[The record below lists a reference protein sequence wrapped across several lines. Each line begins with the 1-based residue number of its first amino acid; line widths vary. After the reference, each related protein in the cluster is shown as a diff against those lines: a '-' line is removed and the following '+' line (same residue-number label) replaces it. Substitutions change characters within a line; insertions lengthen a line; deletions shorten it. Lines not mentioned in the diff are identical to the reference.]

1 MLVKLSEN
9 KNFLQVIDC
18 TDIEF
23 KQLQMSFRK
32 RVKNWRFNPQVKRKL
47 WDGYISYI
55 DSAGRI
61 PVGLWNEL
69 TEVCKEHGF
78 AVNFENF
85 DLFKSPFTKEEYLSW
100 VSATSFFDK
109 KGNKI
114 EPRDYQVNSVWL
126 ILKYKLS
133 ISEIATSAG
142 KTLIMYMVLAFLR
155 HKGLLKRMLIIVPNI
170 SLIIQTYED
179 FQDYS
184 NKDTSLNLQMISGQT
199 DKELNEDTHT
209 VIGTFQSLVKQ
220 PATFFEGFDVV
231 CVDEA
236 HFTQAKS
243 VKETLS
249 KCRNV
254 VYRFGLSGTLEKE
267 DFAERLTLQAFLG
280 PIINKVSAEFLFQN
294 KYATPV
300 QVKVIKLSY
309 LDDDIREK
317 LKQIRKRRNSIDG
330 AKILDIE
337 RKLVIE
343 SDIRLKYICDLVN
356 NTTKNTL
363 VLFHNVKANYGKKI
377 QERLF
382 ELSKDKDVFYVDG
395 ETDVNKR
402 EYFKQSL
409 EHGENKVLIA
419 SFGTFSTG
427 ISVKN
432 IHNIVFAESF
442 KSDKIIRQSIGRG
455 MRLHETKEKTNI
467 IDIVDDFTYEG
478 DKNFLIRHMEKRL
491 EIYETQGF
499 PFKIYDVN
507 LLN

>member
-1 MLVKLSEN
+1 MLVKLMEN
-9 KNFLQVIDC
+9 KNFLQIVECSDL
-18 TDIEF
+18 EF
-23 KQLQMSFRK
+23 KQLQFSFRK
-32 RVKNWRFNPQVKRKL
+32 KIKNWRFHPQVKRKL
-47 WDGYISYI
+47 WDGYMTYM

-69 TEVCKEHGF
+69 IEVCKEHGF
-78 AVNFENF
+78 VVNFEDF
-85 DLFKSPFTKEEYLSW
+85 DLFRSSYTKEEYLNW
-100 VSATSFFDK
+100 IKTTSFFDK

-114 EPRDYQVNSVWL
+114 EPRDYQVDSVWA
-126 ILKYKLS
+126 ILKYKYS

-142 KTLIMYMVLAFLR
+142 KTLIMYMVMAFLR
-155 HKGLLKRMLIIVPNI
+155 HKGLLKRMLIVVPNI

-179 FQDYS
+179 FLDYS
-184 NKDTSLNLQMISGQT
+184 NQDSSLKLQMFSGETSKQL
-199 DKELNEDTHT
+199 DENSQV

-220 PATFFEGFDVV
+220 DLSFFEGFDAV

-243 VKETLS
+243 VKDTLA

-254 VYRFGLSGTLEKE
+254 IYRFGLSGTLEKD
-267 DFAERLTLQAFLG
+267 DFAERLTLQAYLG
-280 PIINKVSAEFLFQN
+280 PMINKVSAEFLFKN

-300 QVKVIKLSY
+300 QVKVIKLNYMSDE
-309 LDDDIREK
+309 LKEK
-317 LKQIRKRRNSIDG
+317 LHEIRKRRTSIDG

-343 SDIRLKYICDLVN
+343 SKERLNYICDLVN
-356 NTTKNTL
+356 KTTKNTL
-363 VLFHNVKANYGKKI
+363 VLFHNVKADYGKKL

-382 ELSKDKDVFYVDG
+382 ELSRDKDVFYIDG
-395 ETDVNKR
+395 ETDVDKR

-409 EHGENKVLIA
+409 EEGENKVLIA

-455 MRLHETKEKTNI
+455 MRLHESKTKTNI
-467 IDIVDDFTYEG
+467 IDICDDFSYNG
-478 DKNFLIRHMEKRL
+478 DKNFLIKHMEKRL
-491 EIYETQGF
+491 EIYDSQGF
-499 PFKIYDVN
+499 PYKIYAVN
-507 LLN
+507 L

>member
-1 MLVKLSEN
+1 MLVKLMEN
-9 KNFLQVIDC
+9 KNFLQIVECSDL
-18 TDIEF
+18 EF
-23 KQLQMSFRK
+23 KQLQFSFRK
-32 RVKNWRFNPQVKRKL
+32 KIKNWRFHPQVKRKL
-47 WDGYISYI
+47 WDGYMTYM

-69 TEVCKEHGF
+69 IEVCKEHGF
-78 AVNFENF
+78 VVNFEDF
-85 DLFKSPFTKEEYLSW
+85 DLFRSSYTKEEYLNW
-100 VSATSFFDK
+100 IKATSFFDK

-114 EPRDYQVNSVWL
+114 EPRDYQVDSVWA
-126 ILKYKLS
+126 ILKYKYS

-142 KTLIMYMVLAFLR
+142 KTLIMYMVMAFLR
-155 HKGLLKRMLIIVPNI
+155 HKGLLKRMLIVVPNI

-179 FQDYS
+179 FLDYS
-184 NKDTSLNLQMISGQT
+184 NQDNSLKLQMFSGETSKQL
-199 DKELNEDTHT
+199 DENSQV

-220 PATFFEGFDVV
+220 DLSFFEGFDAV

-243 VKETLS
+243 VKDTLA

-254 VYRFGLSGTLEKE
+254 IYRFGLSGTLEKD
-267 DFAERLTLQAFLG
+267 DFAERLTLQAYLG
-280 PIINKVSAEFLFQN
+280 PMINKVSAEFLFKN

-300 QVKVIKLSY
+300 QVKVIRLNYMSDELK
-309 LDDDIREK
+309 EK
-317 LKQIRKRRNSIDG
+317 LYEIRKRRTSIDG

-343 SDIRLKYICDLVN
+343 SKERLNYICDLVN
-356 NTTKNTL
+356 KTTKNTL
-363 VLFHNVKANYGKKI
+363 VLFHNVKADYGKKL

-382 ELSKDKDVFYVDG
+382 ELSRDKDVFYIDG
-395 ETDVNKR
+395 ETDVDKR

-409 EHGENKVLIA
+409 EQGENKVLIA

-455 MRLHETKEKTNI
+455 MRLHESKTKTNI
-467 IDIVDDFTYEG
+467 IDICDDFSYNG
-478 DKNFLIRHMEKRL
+478 DNNFLIKHMEKRL
-491 EIYETQGF
+491 EIYDSQGF
-499 PFKIYDVN
+499 PYKIYAVN
-507 LLN
+507 L

>member
-9 KNFLQVIDC
+9 KNFLQVIEC

-47 WDGYISYI
+47 WDGYITYI

-61 PVGLWNEL
+61 PVGLWHEL

-85 DLFKSPFTKEEYLSW
+85 DLFKSPYTKEEYLSW
-100 VSATSFFDK
+100 INATSFFDK
-109 KGNKI
+109 SGNKI
-114 EPRDYQVNSVWL
+114 EPRDYQINSVWL

-155 HKGLLKRMLIIVPNI
+155 HKGLLNKMLIIVPNI

-184 NKDTSLNLQMISGQT
+184 NNDTSLNMQMISGQT
-199 DKELNEDTHT
+199 DKELKSDTHV

-220 PATFFEGFDVV
+220 GNEFFESFDVV

-243 VKETLS
+243 VKDTLA

-254 VYRFGLSGTLEKE
+254 IYRFGLSGTLERD

-280 PIINKVSAEFLFQN
+280 PLINKVSAEFLFQN

-300 QVKVIKLSY
+300 QVKVIKLNY
-309 LDDDIREK
+309 LDDDTKDK
-317 LKQIRKRRNSIDG
+317 LQQIRKRRNSIDG

-337 RKLVIE
+337 RKIVIE
-343 SDIRLKYICDLVN
+343 SDVRLKYICDLVN
-356 NTTKNTL
+356 KTTKNTL
-363 VLFHNVKANYGKKI
+363 VLFHNVKADYGKRI
-377 QERLF
+377 QERLI
-382 ELSKDKDVFYVDG
+382 EISNDKDVFYVDG
-395 ETDVNKR
+395 DTDVEKR
-402 EYFKQSL
+402 EYYKQSL
-409 EHGENKVLIA
+409 EYGENKVLIA

-455 MRLHETKEKTNI
+455 MRLHSTKEKTNI
-467 IDIVDDFTYEG
+467 IDIVDDFSYNG

-491 EIYETQGF
+491 EIYDTQGF
-499 PFKIYDVN
+499 PYKIYDVSI
-507 LLN
+507 

>member
-32 RVKNWRFNPQVKRKL
+32 RIKNWRFNPQVKRKL

-55 DSAGRI
+55 DNAGRI
-61 PVGLWNEL
+61 PVGLWHEL
-69 TEVCKEHGF
+69 TEICKEHGF

-85 DLFKSPFTKEEYLSW
+85 DLFRSPYTKEDFFSW
-100 VSATSFFDK
+100 IKATSFFDK

-114 EPRDYQVNSVWL
+114 DPRDYQINSVWL

-142 KTLIMYMVLAFLR
+142 KTLIMYMVLAFLK
-155 HKGLLKRMLIIVPNI
+155 HMGILKRMLIIVPNI
-170 SLIIQTYED
+170 SLIIQTFED

-184 NKDTSLNLQMISGQT
+184 NKDTSLNIQMISGQT
-199 DKELNEDTHT
+199 DKELNEDSHV

-220 PATFFEGFDVV
+220 PNTFFENFDVV

-243 VKETLS
+243 VKETLA

-254 VYRFGLSGTLEKE
+254 VYRFGLSGTLEKD

-280 PIINKVSAEFLFQN
+280 PLINKVSAEFLFQN

-300 QVKVIKLSY
+300 QVKVIKLNY
-309 LDDDIREK
+309 MDDETREK
-317 LKQIRKRRNSIDG
+317 LQQIRKRRNTIDG

-343 SDIRLKYICDLVN
+343 SNVRLKYICDIVN
-356 NTTKNTL
+356 KTTKNTL
-363 VLFHNVKANYGKKI
+363 VLFHNVKADYGKKI
-377 QERLF
+377 QERLL
-382 ELSKDKDVFYVDG
+382 ELSNSKDVFYVDG
-395 ETDVNKR
+395 DTDVDKR
-402 EYFKQSL
+402 EYYKQSL
-409 EHGENKVLIA
+409 EHGENKILIA

-455 MRLHETKEKTNI
+455 MRLHASKEKTNI
-467 IDIVDDFTYEG
+467 IDIVDDFSYEG
-478 DKNFLIRHMEKRL
+478 DKNFLLRHMDKRL
-491 EIYETQGF
+491 EIYENQGF

-507 LLN
+507 LLK

>member
-1 MLVKLSEN
+1 MLVKLMDN
-9 KNFLQVIDC
+9 KNFLQIVECSDV
-18 TDIEF
+18 EF
-23 KQLQMSFRK
+23 KQLQFSFRK
-32 RVKNWRFNPQVKRKL
+32 KIKNWRFHPQVKRKL
-47 WDGYISYI
+47 WDGYMTFM
-55 DSAGRI
+55 DSAGRM

-69 TEVCKEHGF
+69 IEVCKEHGF
-78 AVNFENF
+78 AVNFEDF
-85 DLFKSPFTKEEYLSW
+85 DLFRSPYTKEEFLAW
-100 VSATSFFDK
+100 VEATSFFDK

-114 EPRDYQVNSVWL
+114 EPRDYQVSSVWA
-126 ILKYKLS
+126 ILKYKYS

-142 KTLIMYMVLAFLR
+142 KTLIMYMVMAFLR

-184 NKDTSLNLQMISGQT
+184 HNDSTLKLQMISGETSKILDESTQV
-199 DKELNEDTHT
+199 

-220 PATFFEGFDVV
+220 EAQFFEGFDAV

-243 VKETLS
+243 VKETLA

-254 VYRFGLSGTLEKE
+254 VYRFGLSGTLEKD
-267 DFAERLTLQAFLG
+267 DFAERLTLQAYLG
-280 PIINKVSAEFLFQN
+280 PMINKVSAEFLFKN

-300 QVKVIKLSY
+300 QVKVIKLNY
-309 LDDDIREK
+309 MDDEIREK
-317 LKQIRKRRNSIDG
+317 LSEIRKRRTSIDG

-343 SDIRLKYICDLVN
+343 SDKRLNYICDLVN
-356 NTTKNTL
+356 KTTKNTL
-363 VLFHNVKANYGKKI
+363 VLFHNVKADYGKKM

-382 ELSKDKDVFYVDG
+382 DISRDKDVFYIDG
-395 ETDVNKR
+395 ETDVEKR

-409 EHGENKVLIA
+409 EEGENKVLIA

-455 MRLHETKEKTNI
+455 MRLHESKTKTNI
-467 IDIVDDFTYEG
+467 IDICDDFSFNG
-478 DKNFLIRHMEKRL
+478 DKNFLIKHMEKRL
-491 EIYETQGF
+491 EIYDSQGF
-499 PFKIYDVN
+499 PYKVYSVD
-507 LLN
+507 L

>member
-9 KNFLQVIDC
+9 KNFLQVIEC

-47 WDGYISYI
+47 WDGYITYI

-61 PVGLWNEL
+61 PVGLWHEL

-85 DLFKSPFTKEEYLSW
+85 DLFKSPYTKEDYLSW
-100 VSATSFFDK
+100 INATSFFDK
-109 KGNKI
+109 SGNKI
-114 EPRDYQVNSVWL
+114 EPRDYQINSVWL

-155 HKGLLKRMLIIVPNI
+155 HKGLLNKMLIIVPNI

-184 NKDTSLNLQMISGQT
+184 NNDTSLNMQMISGQT
-199 DKELNEDTHT
+199 DKELKSDTHV

-220 PATFFEGFDVV
+220 GNEFFESFDVV

-243 VKETLS
+243 VKDTLA

-254 VYRFGLSGTLEKE
+254 IYRFGLSGTLERD

-280 PIINKVSAEFLFQN
+280 PLINKVSAEFLFQN

-300 QVKVIKLSY
+300 QVKVIKLNY
-309 LDDDIREK
+309 LDDDTKDK
-317 LKQIRKRRNSIDG
+317 LQQIRKRRNSIDG

-337 RKLVIE
+337 RKIVIE
-343 SDIRLKYICDLVN
+343 SDVRLKYICDLVN
-356 NTTKNTL
+356 KTTKNTL
-363 VLFHNVKANYGKKI
+363 VLFHNVKADYGKRI
-377 QERLF
+377 QERLI
-382 ELSKDKDVFYVDG
+382 EISNDKDVFYVDG
-395 ETDVNKR
+395 DTDVEKR
-402 EYFKQSL
+402 EYYKQSL
-409 EHGENKVLIA
+409 EYGENKVLIA

-455 MRLHETKEKTNI
+455 MRLHSTKEKTNI
-467 IDIVDDFTYEG
+467 IDIVDDFSYNG

-491 EIYETQGF
+491 EIYDTQGF
-499 PFKIYDVN
+499 PYKIYDVSI
-507 LLN
+507 

>member
-61 PVGLWNEL
+61 PVGLWHEL

-184 NKDTSLNLQMISGQT
+184 NKDNSLNLQMISGQT
-199 DKELNEDTHT
+199 DKELNEDTHA

-220 PATFFEGFDVV
+220 PATFFESFDVV

-254 VYRFGLSGTLEKE
+254 IYRFGLSGTLEKE

-280 PIINKVSAEFLFQN
+280 PLINKVSAEFLFQN

-300 QVKVIKLSY
+300 QVKVIKLNY
-309 LDDDIREK
+309 LDDEIREK
-317 LKQIRKRRNSIDG
+317 LQQIRKRRNSIDG

-343 SDIRLKYICDLVN
+343 SDVRLKYICDLVN
-356 NTTKNTL
+356 KTTKNTL
-363 VLFHNVKANYGKKI
+363 VLFHNVKADYGKKI
-377 QERLF
+377 QDRLY

-395 ETDVNKR
+395 ETDVDKR

-455 MRLHETKEKTNI
+455 MRLHATKEKTNI
-467 IDIVDDFTYEG
+467 IDIVDDFSYEG
-478 DKNFLIRHMEKRL
+478 DKNFLLRHMEKRL

-499 PFKIYDVN
+499 PFKIYEVN
-507 LLN
+507 LLS

>member
-9 KNFLQVIDC
+9 KNFLQVIEC
-18 TDIEF
+18 TDLEF

-47 WDGYISYI
+47 WDGYITYM
-55 DSAGRI
+55 DSAGRL
-61 PVGLWNEL
+61 PVGLWHEL

-78 AVNFENF
+78 AVNFDNF

-142 KTLIMYMVLAFLR
+142 KTLIMYMVQAFLR

-170 SLIIQTYED
+170 SLIIQTYDD

-199 DKELNEDTHT
+199 DKELNENTHV

-220 PATFFEGFDVV
+220 PSTFFESFDVV

-254 VYRFGLSGTLEKE
+254 VYRFGLSGTLEKD

-280 PIINKVSAEFLFQN
+280 PLINKVSAEFLFQN

-300 QVKVIKLSY
+300 QVKVIKLNY
-309 LDDDIREK
+309 MDNETREK
-317 LKQIRKRRNSIDG
+317 LQQIRKRRNTIDG

-343 SDIRLKYICDLVN
+343 SNIRLRYICDLVN
-356 NTTKNTL
+356 KTTKNTL
-363 VLFHNVKANYGKKI
+363 VLFHNVKADYGKKI

-395 ETDVNKR
+395 ETDVDKR

-467 IDIVDDFTYEG
+467 IDIVDDFSYEG
-478 DKNFLIRHMEKRL
+478 DKNFLVRHMEKRL

-499 PFKIYDVN
+499 PYKIYDVT
-507 LLN
+507 L